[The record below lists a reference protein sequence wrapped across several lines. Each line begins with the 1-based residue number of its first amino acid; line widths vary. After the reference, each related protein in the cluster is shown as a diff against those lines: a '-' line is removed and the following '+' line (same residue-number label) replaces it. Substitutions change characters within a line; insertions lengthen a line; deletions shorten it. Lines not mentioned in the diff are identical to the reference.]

1 MSKARKLQQEIDAT
15 LKKIHEGVEL
25 WSDEWKKLE
34 ATEVRGKE
42 EVERL
47 NFFQTLS
54 VDRESVLYVCI
65 ATVER

>member
-47 NFFQTLS
+47 KFFS
-54 VDRESVLYVCI
+54 DAFS
-65 ATVER
+65 